1 MYSQNHGWVQS
12 VSLLLL
18 EYFVLVS
25 MAITKPYN
33 MRSTNALHISLQ
45 VLRVL
50 VQGVLIAFNSNLEL
64 NEIIRYVYS
73 LYLEFEWKLIR
84 RYLQSN
90 PRFRNNHHRIP
101 SSSLT
106 LHLSHP
112 RPNFNSSTAQIF

>member
-1 MYSQNHGWVQS
+1 MFSQNHGWIQS

-18 EYFVLVS
+18 EYSVLVS

-73 LYLEFEWKLIR
+73 LCLEFE
-84 RYLQSN
+84 
-90 PRFRNNHHRIP
+90 
-101 SSSLT
+101 
-106 LHLSHP
+106 
-112 RPNFNSSTAQIF
+112 